1 MNIRDIEKKIKN
13 FNSKILFD
21 YELKKINWFNIGGKA
36 KIFFKPETLQELI
49 GFLKLYNERG
59 KIFII
64 GAGSNVLFSDN
75 IFNGVVIK
83 LSKKFSKISL
93 LNNTTIIAGSGAL
106 DKNLSEF
113 AMENNIGG
121 FEFLSCI
128 PGSVGGGIRMNSGC
142 FKREFKNI
150 VISVQA
156 IDSLGKFFTIPANK
170 INFEYRKC
178 DLSDNL
184 IFLSATFM
192 GQNKEKN
199 KIQKEIISLKN
210 KKESSQPSKVKTGGS
225 TFKNPLN
232 QTEKKVWELIRE
244 SVPSGMYFGEAA
256 ISEKHNNFFVNRGN
270 AKYED
275 MKKLI
280 NYVKN
285 KVISKTG
292 IKLDLEIILVE

>member
-1 MNIRDIEKKIKN
+1 MNIRDIEKKVKN

-21 YELKKINWFNIGGKA
+21 YELKKINWFNIGGKT

-49 GFLKLYNERG
+49 DFLKLYNERG

-64 GAGSNVLFSDN
+64 GAGSNILFNDN

-83 LSKKFSKISL
+83 LGKKFSKISL

-244 SVPSGMYFGEAA
+244 SVPSGMHFGEAA

-280 NYVKN
+280 NYVKGE
-285 KVISKTG
+285 VMLKTG